1 MRKRGRAMSD
11 DAGKP
16 DWWIKARRL
25 EEADKLEEA
34 ETVVKNAIP
43 HLYFAHA
50 TADLYRERM
59 IRKMKEGDKAG
70 ALHAFKQA
78 KDFIYFMASLAT
90 SGGEGA
96 ALSGQRDAFM
106 RELVGLYGSDPD

>member
-1 MRKRGRAMSD
+1 MSD

-16 DWWIKARRL
+16 EWWRR
-25 EEADKLEEA
+25 ATKLEAEDRLAEA
-34 ETVVKNAIP
+34 EAVVKNAIP

-70 ALHAFKQA
+70 ALEAFRQA
-78 KDFIYFMASLAT
+78 KSFIYFMASLAT

-96 ALSGQRDAFM
+96 ALSGERDRFM
-106 RELVGLYGSDPD
+106 SELLGIYGSDPE